1 MQARLEQH
9 TTPPQA
15 FEWPGSFLAPA
26 TVAWLQEAVLPGY
39 FKKCR
44 WFAGKA
50 RRLKDVRIKQTLAFE
65 YSNGISYILVID
77 AYYRTG
83 KLEQYLLPVTFV
95 SESPERPEKSL
106 LCALGAGFLVDAVY
120 VPAFREG
127 LFEAFAQN
135 AQLHRSGYSLVFEKG
150 SAFEHIDIQKLGSR
164 VLNADQSNTSLFF
177 GEHFFFKFY
186 RKLFRLTNPELEVV
200 RFLSEQTSFTQI
212 PRYAASMT
220 LHKAGASEITLGI
233 MQQKVESQGDA
244 WGLFQEQLTRF
255 IETDGLEKLHA
266 LPQNFAY
273 LQLDKLERNAEIAQ
287 KVLDATDLGWISLL
301 GERTAGMH
309 NALASRA
316 DVPPFAPVPF
326 DADYKAWLSVHF
338 DKLLE
343 KRQQLLGDVQQ
354 HLSSDAQPLA
364 AQFKEQIDL
373 IREHFEH
380 IQLLHPQSLR
390 TRIHGDYHLGQVLY
404 QQNDYII
411 LDFEG
416 EPESS
421 ISDRKIKHSP
431 LKDVAGM
438 LRSFH
443 YAAYVA
449 LYFGPKAELIKQK
462 YPHAEQLSETWFQLV
477 ASVYLQ
483 AYFTHIDRQKLGFNA
498 ANEVEALLRL
508 HLLEKAVYEFGYEL
522 NGRPTWA
529 IIPLKGIQQILGEYQ
544 KN

>member
-1 MQARLEQH
+1 MQVSPTRHA
-9 TTPPQA
+9 PPPA
-15 FEWPGSFLAPA
+15 NFTWPSSFLETE
-26 TVAWLQEAVLPGY
+26 TVAWLQEAILPGY

-50 RRLKDVRIKQTLAFE
+50 RRLKDVRVKQALAFDHGRG
-65 YSNGISYILVID
+65 SSFILLVD

-83 KLEQYLLPVTFV
+83 KLEQYLLPVTYV
-95 SESPERPEKSL
+95 QETPESPEKSV

-120 VPAFREG
+120 VQDFRDG

-135 AQLHRSGYSLVFEKG
+135 AQVQRAGFSLVFEKG

-164 VLNADQSNTSLFF
+164 VLHADQSNTSLFF

-200 RFLSEQTSFTQI
+200 RFLSEQTNFTQI

-220 LHKAGASEITLGI
+220 LYKAGASEITLGM
-233 MQQKVESQGDA
+233 MQQKVASEGDA

-255 IETDGLEKLHA
+255 IEQGGLEKLHGV
-266 LPQNFAY
+266 PQNLNY
-273 LQLDKLERNAEIAQ
+273 LELEQLEKHHGLATNI
-287 KVLDATDLGWISLL
+287 LDASDVRWISLL

-316 DVPPFAPVPF
+316 DVPSFAPVPF
-326 DADYKAWLSVHF
+326 DAEYKAWLSIHF

-354 HLSSDAQPLA
+354 HLSQDAQPLA
-364 AQFKEQIDL
+364 AQFKDQIDL

-380 IQLLHPQSLR
+380 VQQLSPVSMR
-390 TRIHGDYHLGQVLY
+390 TRIHGDYHLGQVLC

-449 LYFGPKAELIKQK
+449 LYFGPKAASIKQK
-462 YPHAEQLSETWFQLV
+462 YPHAEQLAETWFQLV

-483 AYFTHIDRQKLGFNA
+483 AYFSHIDRQKLGFHA
-498 ANEVEALLRL
+498 AIEVEALLRL

-522 NGRPTWA
+522 NGRPDWA

-544 KN
+544 KQ